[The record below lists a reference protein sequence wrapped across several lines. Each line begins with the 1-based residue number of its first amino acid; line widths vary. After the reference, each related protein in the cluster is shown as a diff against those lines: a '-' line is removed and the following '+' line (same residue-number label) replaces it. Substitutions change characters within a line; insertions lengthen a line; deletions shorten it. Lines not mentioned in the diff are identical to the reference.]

1 MRLVLGN
8 LLLFLALGPCFKST
22 DAQNTTT
29 ETDKNITISI
39 PNNNPVESTLS
50 SEITSATPEN
60 TVTPLQTEADPHN
73 PETTPVNEI
82 NTMTEEPT
90 GESRPT
96 PPLSIEIEQTSPE
109 SVPETTTVQTEQTT
123 VTTPTVPIIVET
135 TVIEQITS
143 DAPSTSKYET
153 TVIEQITSDAPST
166 SKYETTVIEQ
176 ITSDAPSTSKYETT
190 AGFTS
195 PESTSPTD
203 EITRAAVAMTTDS
216 AEALHPTSILT
227 TPADWTESPSIMS
240 DPVDTSTETSTTIS
254 TTSTTQLPQN
264 TDYPYTRSEEES
276 ISTYFTTEKNGV
288 IIEGSIK
295 PFKTNWLLMIIVF
308 VAIIFVLCVGMILF
322 ALRRKK
328 IASRNFGPMYMN
340 GQSKR
345 SKKKKGA
352 EDDAWAG
359 PVNLEAGVEC
369 DAEVQEGLLPNNG
382 KQDEDDM
389 VLGTFAALDAADVS
403 NGGVGRDGTKEVK
416 KWEEQE
422 PLLYIDE
429 DVNEDK
435 TGKTLE
441 ESEKQKGDDKSE
453 KKEMNGGEAFCLT
466 TAV

>member
-1 MRLVLGN
+1 MRLVLSN

-22 DAQNTTT
+22 DAQETTK
-29 ETDKNITISI
+29 ETDENITTFPI
-39 PNNNPVESTLS
+39 PNNNTVESTLS

-60 TVTPLQTEADPHN
+60 TVTLLQTEADPHN
-73 PETTPVNEI
+73 PETTLVNEI
-82 NTMTEEPT
+82 NTMAEEPT

-109 SVPETTTVQTEQTT
+109 SVPETTSVQTEQTT

-153 TVIEQITSDAPST
+153 T
-166 SKYETTVIEQ
+166 
-176 ITSDAPSTSKYETT
+176 

-195 PESTSPTD
+195 PESTSPTERPTD
-203 EITRAAVAMTTDS
+203 EITRATVAKTTDS

-240 DPVDTSTETSTTIS
+240 DPVDTSTETSTTTS

-264 TDYPYTRSEEES
+264 AADYPNMRSEEES
-276 ISTYFTTEKNGV
+276 ISTHFTTTKPAV
-288 IIEGSIK
+288 IIEENTN

-322 ALRRKK
+322 AQRRKK

-359 PVNLEAGVEC
+359 PVNLEQGVEC
-369 DAEVQEGLLPNNG
+369 DAEVQEGLLPSNG
-382 KQDEDDM
+382 KQVEDDI
-389 VLGTFAALDAADVS
+389 VLGTFAALDAGDVS
-403 NGGVGRDGTKEVK
+403 NGGVGRDGTKEAT

-441 ESEKQKGDDKSE
+441 ESEKQKGDEKSE
-453 KKEMNGGEAFCLT
+453 KKEMNGGETFCLT

>member
-1 MRLVLGN
+1 MRLVLGY

-60 TVTPLQTEADPHN
+60 TVTLLQTADPHN
-73 PETTPVNEI
+73 PETTLVNEI

-166 SKYETTVIEQ
+166 SKYETT
-176 ITSDAPSTSKYETT
+176 

-195 PESTSPTD
+195 PESTSPTERPTD

-240 DPVDTSTETSTTIS
+240 DPVDTSTETSTTTS

-264 TDYPYTRSEEES
+264 DVDYPYTTSEEES
-276 ISTYFTTEKNGV
+276 ISTYFTTAKTGV

-328 IASRNFGPMYMN
+328 IASRNFGPMHMN

-352 EDDAWAG
+352 ENDAWAG